1 MRFRYI
7 DERQL
12 ALDCAVE
19 EAVEEATAEATVAA
33 LRIGRKQGH
42 KQGMTKGLLK
52 TAKAMLTRGYSTAEI
67 IGITNLSSK
76 QIKTLM

>member
-1 MRFRYI
+1 MKGKYFKYI

-19 EAVEEATAEATVAA
+19 EAVEEATAEATATA
-33 LRIGRKQGH
+33 LAIGH
-42 KQGMTKGLLK
+42 KKGMTKGLLK

-67 IGITNLSSK
+67 MGITKLSSK